1 MMAHF
6 IQHLFS
12 KPSVSLQIL
21 SDLHL
26 EINQQY
32 TLFDVPV
39 VSKYLLLAGDIGRL
53 ADYDQYLAFLQRQTK
68 NFELVFLIL
77 GNHEFYGGSLESG
90 LETARR
96 LEQDPSLNERFV
108 LLHQR
113 RYDIPDTN
121 VTILGCT
128 LWSDIPENSRDI
140 VHYKIQDFQKI
151 EDWTIDEHNAAHKS
165 DLNWLREEAQSIYYT
180 HKKNPTKSSKRSI
193 LVATHHAPT
202 MHRTSSPQHA
212 HNPWSVAFATELLT
226 QPWNGVDTWVFGH
239 THYSTEFKE
248 KGIRV
253 VSNQRGYVLPWSNE
267 AKEFDAKKVIWM

>member
-1 MMAHF
+1 MAQF
-6 IQHLFS
+6 IRNLFS
-12 KPSVSLQIL
+12 QPSISLQIL

-26 EINQQY
+26 EVNQQY
-32 TLFDVPV
+32 TSFEVPV

-53 ADYDQYLAFLQRQTK
+53 ADYDHYLPFLQRQTVK
-68 NFELVFLIL
+68 FQLVFLIL
-77 GNHEFYGGSLESG
+77 GNHEFYGQSFESV

-96 LEQDPSLNERFV
+96 LEQEPSLNGRLI

-113 RYDIPDTN
+113 RYDIPDSN

-151 EDWTIDEHNAAHKS
+151 KDWTIDSHNAAHKA
-165 DLNWLREEAQSIYYT
+165 DLDWLRKEVQSIYNT
-180 HKKNPTKSSKRSI
+180 HKTNPTKLSKRSI
-193 LVATHHAPT
+193 VVATHHAPA

-212 HNPWSVAFATELLT
+212 QNPWSAAFATDLLS
-226 QPWNGVDTWVFGH
+226 QPWNSVNTWVFGH

-253 VSNQRGYVLPWSNE
+253 VSNQRGYVLPWSSE
-267 AKEFDAKKVIWM
+267 AKGFDAKKVIWV